1 MLINLSNHPSAAWPE
16 HQMHIAKKLFDDV
29 VDIPFPA
36 VDPKAD
42 EVEICSLANKL
53 AVQCSNLLPKKGN
66 HAVHVMGEMTL
77 MFSTIC
83 QLKSIG
89 IRCVASTTDRN
100 SYIADNKKITEFNF
114 VRFREYMHP
123 CS

>member
-1 MLINLSNHPSAAWPE
+1 MLINLSNHPSASWPE
-16 HQMHIAKKLFDDV
+16 HQMRMAKELFDDV
-29 VDIPFPA
+29 VDLPFPA

-53 AVQCSNLLPKKGN
+53 AVQCSNLLPETGI

-77 MFSTIC
+77 TFSTIC
-83 QLKSIG
+83 QLNSMG

-100 SYIADNKKITEFNF
+100 SYFADNKKIIEFNF
-114 VRFREYMHP
+114 VRFRDYVCP
-123 CS
+123 CV